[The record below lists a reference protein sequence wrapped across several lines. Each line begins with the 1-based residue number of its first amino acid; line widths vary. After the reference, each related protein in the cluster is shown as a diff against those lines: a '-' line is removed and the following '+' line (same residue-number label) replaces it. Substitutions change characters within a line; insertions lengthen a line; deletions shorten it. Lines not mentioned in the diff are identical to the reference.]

1 MLFALR
7 SFAFPIENWC
17 LFRIWCFVFQ
27 FVLAKPMFDV
37 VNVQM
42 MKIRSSWLVNQ
53 FLVIPILAI
62 ANCSQSGKITKVELC
77 MPKQS
82 KSIKLKKKLLL
93 DPMLSLKWLNTSQLM
108 MNLWLCYFQKDL
120 YICELGW
127 IQLIGVFGW
136 DWLCDI
142 LWWDSWI
149 YSYLV
154 KCDNEWVCV
163 TIVAFTIDFVLSI
176 CH

>member
-1 MLFALR
+1 VIFETYMSPKDSLCCQARDVKEGLIRHNPISIFFFLSLLSTCVQFECLDVFLVLFVYVNIDYVMLFALR
-7 SFAFPIENWC
+7 SFAFAIENWC

-82 KSIKLKKKLLL
+82 KSIKLKK
-93 DPMLSLKWLNTSQLM
+93 N
-108 MNLWLCYFQKDL
+108 C
-120 YICELGW
+120 C
-127 IQLIGVFGW
+127 
-136 DWLCDI
+136 
-142 LWWDSWI
+142 
-149 YSYLV
+149 
-154 KCDNEWVCV
+154 
-163 TIVAFTIDFVLSI
+163 
-176 CH
+176 